1 MTDYTPDR
9 LLEELRKVRYPGYS
23 RDIVSFGIVKGV
35 KFHEGI
41 VSARFE
47 LSTDRPEL
55 LDQMKAEAEKV
66 LAALPGVTRVL
77 VETKATAPAGRTGQ
91 TAGLQTDA
99 SLVPGVRHK
108 VAVASGKGGVGK
120 STVAVNLAVS
130 LARLG
135 WRTGLL
141 DADIYGPSIPLM
153 MGADGPPGQEGM
165 KAVPFERHGVK
176 IMSIG
181 FFLDKDAALIWRGPM
196 VMKAVTQLLGD
207 VLWGELDYLIVDL
220 PPGTGDAQLTL
231 SQSIKMAGAVIV
243 TTPQDVALIDAV
255 KGVTMF
261 RKVDVPII
269 GLVENMS
276 FFNCPHCG
284 ERTNIFDHGGA
295 RREAERLGAPFL
307 GEIPIDP
314 SIRAGGDGGVP
325 IVVGAPESPQ
335 ALAFLGIAA
344 GIARQLD
351 GRESPA
357 GAEEA
362 TSILGRIRK
371 SFGA

>member
-1 MTDYTPDR
+1 MADYTPDR

-55 LDQMKAEAEKV
+55 LEQMKTEAEKV

-77 VETKATAPAGRTGQ
+77 VETKAMPPAGKTGQ
-91 TAGLQTDA
+91 TAGLQTDDA
-99 SLVPGVRHK
+99 LVPGVRHK

-141 DADIYGPSIPLM
+141 DADIYGPSIPMM

-196 VMKAVTQLLGD
+196 VMKAITQLLGD
-207 VLWGELDYLIVDL
+207 VLWGDLDYLIVDL

-261 RKVDVPII
+261 RKVDVPILGI
-269 GLVENMS
+269 VENMS
-276 FFNCPHCG
+276 FFTCPHCG
-284 ERTNIFDHGGA
+284 ERTDIFDHGGA
-295 RREAERLGAPFL
+295 RREAGRLGAPFL

-314 SIRAGGDGGVP
+314 SIRAGGDRGVP
-325 IVVGAPESPQ
+325 IVAGAPESPQ

-351 GRESPA
+351 GRESPEGGEE
-357 GAEEA
+357 GA
-362 TSILGRIRK
+362 SMLGRLRK
-371 SFGA
+371 TLGV